1 MKKIIDPE
9 REISVLEEVDV
20 LIVGGGPAGLG
31 AAITAARNGLDTL
44 LIERYGHLGGM
55 ATGGLVLLLG
65 PFTDGKSQVIL
76 DNCNICLITY

>member
-1 MKKIIDPE
+1 MKKILEPE
-9 REISVLEEVDV
+9 REISVVEGADV

-55 ATGGLVLLLG
+55 ATGGLVLH
-65 PFTDGKSQVIL
+65 
-76 DNCNICLITY
+76 C